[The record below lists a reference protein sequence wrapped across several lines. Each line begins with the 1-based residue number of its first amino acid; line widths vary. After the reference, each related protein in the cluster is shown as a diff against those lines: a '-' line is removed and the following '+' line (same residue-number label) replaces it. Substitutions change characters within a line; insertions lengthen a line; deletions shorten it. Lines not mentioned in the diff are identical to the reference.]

1 MKSDLYN
8 KGQDMKRISLIMIVS
23 ILWML
28 SLTTYAQDQAELTC
42 GDVLADQFSSNQ
54 STHDYTIDVEN
65 GTRLIIHG
73 DPLPLDKVARL
84 SIEIQNSRGAIIS
97 ENSFAPADNARTIE
111 TAPILSAGTYSIEV
125 KGRMGG
131 AYQLFVSCVTDDGEV
146 ISENNLIQSLAC
158 GEEIDNTMI
167 RRDELHR
174 YYLILEEDTIAD
186 IFLESL
192 YGRFGEMT
200 FEMGL
205 YSPSNQELNRLTER
219 FKDIDSQ
226 ILEQNIITA
235 GLYRLYIK
243 GFDSSDEDYRLAVD
257 CTLPDGGLALSN
269 GDNRRVFT
277 PTLFVAPESSES
289 VAEEADEVI
298 VAVAEAVE
306 SVEDSEDETPVPAQP
321 AELPPPQE
329 GGSDELVA
337 LEYELIEGLANTG
350 QLTDTTPIVVY
361 SFEGVADESVTLKY
375 NRMRGESAVEMWL
388 RAPSGDIIFNTSLDT
403 TYALDALTTLPDDGL
418 YRIFLTLGGEMDVV
432 FTLEVERPQ

>member
-1 MKSDLYN
+1 
-8 KGQDMKRISLIMIVS
+8 MKRTPLIMIVA

-28 SLTTYAQDQAELTC
+28 SLTAYAQDQAELTC

-97 ENSFAPADNARTIE
+97 ENSFAPSDSARTIE
-111 TAPILSAGTYSIEV
+111 TAPILSEGVYSVAV
-125 KGRMGG
+125 KGRMGD
-131 AYQLFVSCVTDDGEV
+131 AYQLFVSCVTDDGAV
-146 ISENNLIQSLAC
+146 ISENNLVQSLAC
-158 GEEIDNTMI
+158 GDEVDNTMI
-167 RRDELHR
+167 RNNELHR
-174 YYLILEEDTIAD
+174 YYLVLEEDTIAD

-205 YSPSNQELNRLTER
+205 YSPTNQELNRLTER

-226 ILEQNIITA
+226 ILGQNITTA
-235 GLYRLYIK
+235 GLYRLYVK

-257 CTLPDGGLALSN
+257 CTLPDGGLALSD

-277 PTLFVAPESSES
+277 PTLFVAPESSEA
-289 VAEEADEVI
+289 VVEEADEVI
-298 VAVAEAVE
+298 DAVAEAVE
-306 SVEDSEDETPVPAQP
+306 VVEDSADEAIEETPVPAQP

-361 SFEGVADESVTLKY
+361 SFEGLADESVTLKY

-403 TYALDALTTLPDDGL
+403 TYALDAQTTLPDDGL
-418 YRIFLTLGGEMDVV
+418 YRIFLALGGEMDVV
-432 FTLEVERPQ
+432 FTLEVDRPK